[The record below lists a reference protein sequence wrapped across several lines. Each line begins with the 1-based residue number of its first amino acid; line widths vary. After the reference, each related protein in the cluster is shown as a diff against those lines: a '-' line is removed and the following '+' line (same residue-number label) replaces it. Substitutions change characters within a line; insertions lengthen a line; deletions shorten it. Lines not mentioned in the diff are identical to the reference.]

1 MTKSCGNN
9 ILIINILMHMLILFT
24 ILNIFFNKFVKKLT
38 TEVINN
44 ELIHSIND
52 IFSAN
57 QDQIKQ
63 NQDQIKQNQD
73 QNQNQIKQ
81 LREQLKN
88 NNILLDSN
96 YYEYYSKLF
105 QNEDI
110 QRTYINESVIDNIN
124 MFNITLVIIFIL
136 FLIFSFYYHL
146 INQDN
151 LAKIILENV
160 LTFICIG
167 IIEYLF
173 FTHVAIQFIP
183 VEPSYIAKSFINN
196 MKKKLLE

>member
-38 TEVINN
+38 TELINK
-44 ELIHSIND
+44 ELTHSIDDMFN
-52 IFSAN
+52 AN

-73 QNQNQIKQ
+73 KNQDKMKQ

-110 QRTYINESVIDNIN
+110 QRNYINESVIENIN

-151 LAKIILENV
+151 FAKIILENV

-167 IIEYLF
+167 VIEYLF